1 MTSDMQNYVEIM
13 TDELGLTP
21 EQKQGFN
28 EYIETVDHLIQCT
41 CGRLEENISPSGVPI
56 VLVLMHSCLEM
67 NSPNV
72 LQTNYLHDG

>member
-41 CGRLEENISPSGVPI
+41 CGRLRSRQV
-56 VLVLMHSCLEM
+56 VALALVMYCKQE
-67 NSPNV
+67 
-72 LQTNYLHDG
+72 GI